1 MSLAEELMELQGLAN
16 NDMGETRIGGKSGE
30 YEDGA
35 MDFDDQKN
43 TNAID
48 EFPQYGERTP
58 PYKDPSKV
66 FMESGIRRGMRQFN
80 QQLIRSGGN
89 TDLASYEEVVLVQT
103 GDRSG
108 GQTGSSQQ
116 EIVQIDRSVG
126 TTHRNW
132 LLKGV
137 GEIDDEDFNED
148 GEASGNSSK
157 QLILGSESDM
167 PFGRHLDESFSGQ
180 RSPVSASLTKDKMQQ
195 YLLEQKSRNKSG
207 QKSKLKQHV
216 TTVTKEKTRFSVNVD
231 DDSPEQEQITVE
243 QPFNIIQENEV
254 SETALKIIGRKSH
267 LLARSA
273 PLELIDK
280 DSEENEEAD
289 KLDHNDTSM
298 NQ

>member
-16 NDMGETRIGGKSGE
+16 NDMGETRIGRKGGE
-30 YEDGA
+30 YEDNA
-35 MDFDDQKN
+35 MDFDDREN
-43 TNAID
+43 TNAAD
-48 EFPQYGERTP
+48 EFPQFGERTP

-89 TDLASYEEVVLVQT
+89 TDLASYEEVILVQT

-180 RSPVSASLTKDKMQQ
+180 RSPVSASLTKDNMQR

-231 DDSPEQEQITVE
+231 SNSVHDYESPEQQQVYAE
-243 QPFNIIQENEV
+243 QPFNEV
-254 SETALKIIGRKSH
+254 
-267 LLARSA
+267 
-273 PLELIDK
+273 
-280 DSEENEEAD
+280 
-289 KLDHNDTSM
+289 
-298 NQ
+298 